1 MINLKKIRES
11 RKISQQ
17 RLSDDLN
24 ISRSTVAMWE
34 TEKSQPDN
42 DMLKKLSTYFNV
54 TVDYLL
60 GITDF
65 DDETNRSYCEVFT
78 NYFKTI
84 PLSERDTSLMLDGS
98 LIGRIQRL
106 DYKFTH
112 DTIRQMCRY
121 FRISP
126 DYVKEDALR
135 VSQKEKLENDTCI
148 EPMRVPVLGYVAAG
162 IPITAIED
170 VLDYEELDPN
180 RFVSGYEYF
189 GLKIKGDSMI
199 PRMQSGDVVIVRHQ
213 QIVDSGDV
221 AIVCV
226 NGEEATCKQVQI
238 NPAGMSL
245 ISFNPAYKPMF
256 FSKKEVIEKPVTIL
270 GKVVELRAKF

>member
-1 MINLKKIRES
+1 MERIKLLRKKNNL
-11 RKISQQ
+11 
-17 RLSDDLN
+17 
-24 ISRSTVAMWE
+24 T
-34 TEKSQPDN
+34 
-42 DMLKKLSTYFNV
+42 LKKLGEMIGVAESTVSLYENGKRQPDYTTVAKLSKLFNV
-54 TVDYLL
+54 STDYLL

-170 VLDYEELDPN
+170 VLDYEEIDPN

-199 PRMQSGDVVIVRHQ
+199 PRMQSGDVVIVRRQ

-238 NPAGMSL
+238 NPDGMSL

>member
-1 MINLKKIRES
+1 MERIKLLRKKNNL
-11 RKISQQ
+11 
-17 RLSDDLN
+17 
-24 ISRSTVAMWE
+24 T
-34 TEKSQPDN
+34 
-42 DMLKKLSTYFNV
+42 LKKLGEMIGVAESTVSLYENGKRQPDYTTVAKLSKLFNV
-54 TVDYLL
+54 STDYLL

-135 VSQKEKLENDTCI
+135 VSQKEKLENATRI

-238 NPAGMSL
+238 NPDGMSL

>member
-1 MINLKKIRES
+1 MERIKLLRKKNNL
-11 RKISQQ
+11 
-17 RLSDDLN
+17 
-24 ISRSTVAMWE
+24 T
-34 TEKSQPDN
+34 
-42 DMLKKLSTYFNV
+42 LKKLGEMIGVAESTVSLYENGKRQPDYTTVAKLSKLFNV
-54 TVDYLL
+54 STDYLL

-135 VSQKEKLENDTCI
+135 VSQKEKLENATCI

-238 NPAGMSL
+238 NPDGMSL

>member
-1 MINLKKIRES
+1 MERIKLLRKKNNL
-11 RKISQQ
+11 
-17 RLSDDLN
+17 
-24 ISRSTVAMWE
+24 T
-34 TEKSQPDN
+34 
-42 DMLKKLSTYFNV
+42 LKKLGEMIGVAESTVSLYENGKRQPDYTTVAKLSKLFNV
-54 TVDYLL
+54 STDYLL

-213 QIVDSGDV
+213 PIVDSGDV

-238 NPAGMSL
+238 NPDGMSL